1 MPRIGA
7 SRSLVVIVPLLALAV
22 STVAAQRPRVSPHE
36 THEFVLD
43 GAKVSFEYGRP
54 STRGREIWG
63 ALVPWDRWW
72 MPGADEATILTT
84 DAAMLLADTLEV
96 PAGRHTIYMLP
107 SPAVSKLI
115 INNEV
120 GQFHTR
126 YTPRLDL
133 GRVDLQMRTLEA
145 PVEQLTFSVEPR
157 PAGGGSLK
165 LTWADREYS
174 VPAAIKR

>member
-1 MPRIGA
+1 MPRIA
-7 SRSLVVIVPLLALAV
+7 VSRSLAVIVLPITLAV

-43 GAKVSFEYGRP
+43 GAKFSFEYGRP
-54 STRGREIWG
+54 STRGRVIWG

-72 MPGADEATILTT
+72 MPGADEATILTS

-107 SPAVSKLI
+107 SPDVSKLI
-115 INNEV
+115 INKEV

-133 GRVDLQMRTLEA
+133 GRVDLQMRTLAA
-145 PVEQLTFSVEPR
+145 PVEQLTFSIEPR
-157 PAGGGSLK
+157 QEGGGLLK

-174 VPAAIKR
+174 VPVALRR